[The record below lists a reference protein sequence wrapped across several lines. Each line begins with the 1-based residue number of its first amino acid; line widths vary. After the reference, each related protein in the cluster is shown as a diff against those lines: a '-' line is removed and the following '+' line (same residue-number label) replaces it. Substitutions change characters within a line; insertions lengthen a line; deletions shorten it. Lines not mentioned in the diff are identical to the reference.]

1 MVKKTKDILG
11 SLHEIL
17 DRLDQ
22 DKLLLSAVYVARAI
36 EAIELH
42 AKKTGELDGDYTQIL
57 R

>member
-36 EAIELH
+36 ESIERH
-42 AKKTGELDGDYTQIL
+42 AKKTGEFDEDVREML